1 MKNFK
6 SGKQRG
12 MQIKAARRARQ
23 ARRIPTSPFW
33 SSAMPF
39 EDVRPPKG
47 TVLVNP
53 SALGANNSCGQPIFV
68 WRSYYVDLPFRCID
82 CGVECVWTAER
93 QRWWYEIA
101 KGNPFSTA
109 CRCASCRFRECE
121 RKAEARR
128 RSLAGLLRKVERMQM
143 NMEE

>member
-12 MQIKAARRARQ
+12 MQIKVARRARQ
-23 ARRIPTSPFW
+23 ARRLPVSPFW
-33 SSAMPF
+33 PSAMTF

-47 TVLVNP
+47 AVLVNP
-53 SALGANNSCGQPIFV
+53 SALGVNNSYGQPIFV
-68 WRSYYVDLPFRCID
+68 WRGYYENVPFRCVD

-109 CRCASCRFRECE
+109 CRCAPCRFRERE

-128 RSLAGLLRKVERMQM
+128 RSLAGLLRKAERRKMKFD
-143 NMEE
+143 